1 MKKRVMY
8 LPLLMLSLIL
18 LAFTFPSTHSS
29 KTVNFK
35 VRGNSKF
42 DVELGVGYQVGSG
55 SCCRGVSKE
64 STVGFQGEPGDK
76 LYDSKT
82 RKVITKITA
91 DMEGETIDL
100 REYY

>member
-1 MKKRVMY
+1 MKK
-8 LPLLMLSLIL
+8 LLWMSVVLFVALVGSSFL
-18 LAFTFPSTHSS
+18 LAGNLKS
-29 KTVNFK
+29 KTINFK

-42 DVELGVGYQVGSG
+42 TVELGVGYQVGSG

-64 STVGFQGEPGDK
+64 STVGFQGQIGDV

-82 RKVITKITA
+82 RRVITKVYA
-91 DMEGETIDL
+91 DLENETIDL